1 MAVPDFQSFFKPLLE
16 IAGDG
21 KVIFLSE
28 IMFCE
33 VNISVKRLTTTLKGI
48 IVSRVVHSL
57 LNFTLTDPDV
67 RSYRIRLTW
76 AWAYSERTAPSHHTH
91 AHRLSQSRPQY
102 LLHK

>member
-33 VNISVKRLTTTLKGI
+33 INISVKRLTTTLKGN

-67 RSYRIRLTW
+67 RSYRIRLFQ
-76 AWAYSERTAPSHHTH
+76 AGNPDSQTANFQD
-91 AHRLSQSRPQY
+91 A
-102 LLHK
+102 